1 MIREVSSDRGSFK
14 TLTFGPGL
22 NVILADKSQGASDRQ
37 SRNGAGKSSFVE
49 LVHFLCGAD
58 APPAG
63 IFRSAALR
71 DWTFRASLDVAGAPC
86 SVSRSGRAPSRVH
99 VAGGIGDRPEAS
111 NRSLPLLQDGSESVA
126 TPARRELSNEQW
138 KRILGA
144 RWFGFPPDDGEDAE
158 RFRPTFR
165 SLFSFAARR
174 QENGG
179 FQNPVQHSTMQQLWD
194 RQVAVCCLVGLDWTI
209 PGRFQELRE
218 REKASKELRKVAR
231 SGELGRYFGNAA
243 ELRTRLTVAED
254 RAAGL
259 RARLDDFRVVPEYRE
274 LEREASGLTGRI
286 DDLNLENVVDHDL
299 IRELQASLGLEHA
312 PESADLA
319 KVYREAGIV
328 LPDLPRRRMEEVE
341 RFHRAVVENRRSHL
355 GGEIESAERRI
366 AERDRTKNELDE
378 RRARIMGLLK
388 SGGALDHYT
397 GMREELGR
405 VEADVEMLRERRGLI
420 ERLDSAKTDLDME
433 RTGLVKAL
441 RDDIREREPI
451 VREAILG
458 FEKLSH
464 SLYERAGSL
473 TVSETPNGP
482 LFEVH
487 IESERSKGITNM
499 QIFCFDLMLAEIGAR
514 RAQWPGFLIHDSHLF
529 DGVDERQVAK
539 ALQIGAQRADAAG
552 FQYIV
557 TMNSDS
563 VPAEGFTD
571 GFDVQDHFVEPR
583 LTDATETGGLFGV
596 RFN

>member
-1 MIREVSSDRGSFK
+1 MIREVSSDRESFK

-49 LVHFLCGAD
+49 LIHFLCGAE
-58 APPAG
+58 APTAG
-63 IFRSAALR
+63 IFRSDALR
-71 DWTFRASLDVAGAPC
+71 DWTFRAALDIDGAPC

-111 NRSLPLLQDGSESVA
+111 NRSLPLLHGGSESVA

-138 KRILGA
+138 KRVLGA
-144 RWFGFPPDDGEDAE
+144 SWFGLPPDDGDE

-174 QENGG
+174 QESGG

-194 RQVAVCCLVGLDWTI
+194 RQVVVSCLVGLDWTI
-209 PGRFQELRE
+209 PCRFQELRE
-218 REKASKELRKVAR
+218 REKASKALRKVAR

-254 RAAGL
+254 RAARL
-259 RARLDDFRVVPEYRE
+259 RARLDAFLVVPEYRE

-286 DDLNLENVVDHDL
+286 DDLNVENVVDHDL
-299 IRELQASLGLEHA
+299 IRELRASLALEHA

-366 AERDRTKNELDE
+366 AERDRAKTELDE
-378 RRARIMGLLK
+378 RRTRIMGLLK
-388 SGGALDHYT
+388 SGGALEHYT

-405 VEADVEMLRERRGLI
+405 VEADVAMLRERRGVI
-420 ERLDSAKTDLDME
+420 ERLDSAKTDLEME

-441 RDDIREREPI
+441 RDDIRERESI
-451 VREAILG
+451 VREAILE
-458 FEKLSH
+458 FEELSR

-473 TVSETPNGP
+473 TVSETSNGP

-499 QIFCFDLMLAEIGAR
+499 QIFCFDLMLAELGAR
-514 RAQWPGFLIHDSHLF
+514 RARWPGFLIHDSHLF

-539 ALQIGAQRADAAG
+539 ALQLGAQRAAAAG
-552 FQYIV
+552 FQYVV

-563 VPAEGFTD
+563 VPAEGFSD
-571 GFDVQDHFVEPR
+571 GFDVRDHFVEPG

-596 RFN
+596 RFD